1 MKNQVLGDYLIF
13 LVPAFVI
20 PLGLYLTDETSSPT
34 TLFKL
39 GLLFPLFLL
48 AMKGLAGF
56 FPPEN
61 LRERSV
67 ARIAEYAILQGL
79 VFAAFM
85 SMFGGFMQPELQSS
99 FLSTLGQFAFAAVPV
114 AAFHFVSALNAQKK
128 LGAS

>member
-1 MKNQVLGDYLIF
+1 VKNQVLKDYLIF

-39 GLLFPLFLL
+39 GSLFPLFLL

-79 VFAAFM
+79 VFAAFIV
-85 SMFGGFMQPELQSS
+85 MFGGFIQPDLQPS
-99 FLSTLGQFAFAAVPV
+99 FLSTLRGFAFGAVLMS
-114 AAFHFVSALNAQKK
+114 AFNFVSALNAQKK
-128 LGAS
+128 LRAS

>member
-1 MKNQVLGDYLIF
+1 VKNQVLRDYLFF

-20 PLGLYLTDETSSPT
+20 PLGLYLTEETSSLT
-34 TLFKL
+34 SLFKV
-39 GLLFPLFLL
+39 GLLFPLLLL

-85 SMFGGFMQPELQSS
+85 LMFGGFIQPELQSN
-99 FLSTLGQFAFAAVPV
+99 FLSTLRQFAFGAVPV
-114 AAFHFVSALNAQKK
+114 SAFHFVSALNEQKK
-128 LGAS
+128 LRAS

>member
-1 MKNQVLGDYLIF
+1 MRSQVLRDYLIF

-20 PLGLYLTDETSSPT
+20 PLGLYLTDETSSLT
-34 TLFKL
+34 SLFKV
-39 GLLFPLFLL
+39 GLLFPLMML

-67 ARIAEYAILQGL
+67 ARIAEYAILQGV

-85 SMFGGFMQPELQSS
+85 VLFGGFIQPELQPS
-99 FLSTLGQFAFAAVPV
+99 FLSTLRQFAFGAVPV
-114 AAFHFVSALNAQKK
+114 SAFNFITARNEQKK
-128 LGAS
+128 LRAS